1 VLSQSP
7 CKIPEGEAVGVV
19 RLLLGPREDEQGAA
33 GVGAIHYWIQVLE
46 ALGKGQIALGKAFDE
61 CGTR

>member
-1 VLSQSP
+1 M
-7 CKIPEGEAVGVV
+7 GVV